1 MIDVDSGGGD
11 RLALA
16 VLTQY
21 RMATTEQM
29 HRLIAPD
36 VRMEQTR
43 RRLAKLRDEG
53 LIDRITLP
61 RSGRLRVWFPTSYGV
76 QVASEWPELR
86 GRRPSKTVS
95 DPTAARLRMGHA
107 LTVTET
113 ALVFVDEARR
123 RGELCRPLDW
133 IPEVY
138 HSLGSGEAVIPDAL
152 LYYRRGRDGEDG
164 PLLRA
169 FVEVDRA
176 TMGPERLA
184 AKITNYHRLHNYV
197 PTTPGQRRP
206 AFGQEPAREAW
217 RRYYPIFPRL
227 LFVLDGT
234 GPAGVT
240 TRIRA
245 LHAATEDPALTLFLR
260 TVPVLASAL
269 ADLRT
274 HGPSQPVWHPVR
286 EPHRTVVWHWSP
298 DD

>member
-1 MIDVDSGGGD
+1 MTDVDTGSGD

-29 HRLIAPD
+29 HRVIAPG
-36 VRMEQTR
+36 VRREQTR

-61 RSGRLRVWFPTSYGV
+61 RAGRLRVWFPTAYGV
-76 QVASEWPELR
+76 QIASEWPELR
-86 GRRPSKTVS
+86 GRRPPKTVS
-95 DPTAARLRMGHA
+95 DPTAARLRIGHT

-113 ALVFVDEARR
+113 ALVFLDEARR
-123 RGELCRPLDW
+123 RGDLCRPLDW

-152 LYYRRGRDGEDG
+152 LYYVRGGKNG

-184 AKITNYHRLHNYV
+184 SKITTYARLHKHV
-197 PTTPGQRRP
+197 PTSPGQRRP

-217 RRYYPIFPRL
+217 RRHYPIFPRL

-234 GPAGVT
+234 GPAGVAN
-240 TRIRA
+240 RIDS
-245 LHAATEDPALTLFLR
+245 LYATARDPSLAPFLR
-260 TVPVLASAL
+260 TVPVLAAAL

-274 HGPSQPVWHPVR
+274 HGPSQRVWHRVQDPN
-286 EPHRTVVWHWSP
+286 HTVAWSWSP
-298 DD
+298 